1 MCRLPSIIILE
12 DYGIARIYRCTGQS
26 YRYPFLQ
33 MGTDGKTWS
42 IAPFIARL
50 CETGVAGWKLPLIA
64 LLTDR
69 DEVAKS
75 DESKTAYQLLEPH
88 WESLGFVCGEP
99 TVDEITAYKAGSGTL
114 TDDTKI
120 IEHLKIKNIYGMIKI
135 YKEIILM
142 LRSVTDV
149 RITAYRLEVWLS
161 YTYPANTVAR
171 TN

>member
-1 MCRLPSIIILE
+1 MQLRHLLANWATVNIE
-12 DYGIARIYRCTGQS
+12 EV
-26 YRYPFLQ
+26 
-33 MGTDGKTWS
+33 WS

-50 CETGVAGWKLPLIA
+50 CETGVAGWSIPLIA

-75 DESKTAYQLLEPH
+75 DETKTAYQLLEPH

-114 TDDTKI
+114 TDDAKI

-135 YKEIILM
+135 YI
-142 LRSVTDV
+142 
-149 RITAYRLEVWLS
+149 
-161 YTYPANTVAR
+161 NG
-171 TN
+171 

>member
-1 MCRLPSIIILE
+1 MS
-12 DYGIARIYRCTGQS
+12 
-26 YRYPFLQ
+26 
-33 MGTDGKTWS
+33 
-42 IAPFIARL
+42 RL
-50 CETGVAGWKLPLIA
+50 CETGVAGWKIPLIA

-114 TDDTKI
+114 ADDAKI

-135 YKEIILM
+135 YIDQNQLTPAAVQLWAVRQM
-142 LRSVTDV
+142 LLPFPTRIPRNQGV
-149 RITAYRLEVWLS
+149 RCKC
-161 YTYPANTVAR
+161 
-171 TN
+171 